1 MKRFMYL
8 ATAMLTLSGPAAQ
21 AGLGMNGPALDGRQ
35 VALPDSLR
43 IGDTPAAELQKITT
57 NGPALDGRHVVLS
70 DGLRIGGAPAAEEVN
85 GLHLNGPALDGRRN
99 VTPDLAGLVIDHQR
113 LPSDTGGILPID
125 QRWPGSGQS
134 RQVQQ

>member
-35 VALPDSLR
+35 VALPD
-43 IGDTPAAELQKITT
+43 
-57 NGPALDGRHVVLS
+57 
-70 DGLRIGGAPAAEEVN
+70 GLRIGGAPAAEEVN
-85 GLHLNGPALDGRRN
+85 GLHLNGPALDGRR
-99 VTPDLAGLVIDHQR
+99 VATPDLAGLVIDHQR